1 MMDKEEDSKPFDK
14 FELLTAILLGLAAI
28 GAALAAQQGGQW
40 GGKQLEA
47 FSAANTLTTKAATQY
62 TEDTVDINA
71 DYAAVAAAK
80 DHILQA
86 RDADSPKDRE
96 RHLDMASYQYTNQM
110 SELGYKAMGLPLDYY
125 VEDEDDKAEAATPAV
140 QPAAV
145 KTEPAVK
152 TESEPAAT
160 DADAEAEDETPET
173 ADATAATALERD
185 LPDEVLVGTLKQELD
200 EEYVDKALAKGTQM
214 FADADKRFEE
224 GRTAN
229 DNGDKFDL
237 VGVFYTVALFFAGLG
252 LVFKTSARWGFFLTG
267 TAIFLGASIYLATLP
282 WAG

>member
-1 MMDKEEDSKPFDK
+1 MGMMDKEADSKHFDK

-96 RHLDMASYQYTNQM
+96 RHLDMASYQYTHQM
-110 SELGYKAMGLPLDYY
+110 NELGYKAMELPTDYY
-125 VEDEDDKAEAATPAV
+125 VEDEDDKADNAA
-140 QPAAV
+140 PAAAAG
-145 KTEPAVK
+145 KPAA
-152 TESEPAAT
+152 EPAAANT
-160 DADAEAEDETPET
+160 DAEAEEETPET
-173 ADATAATALERD
+173 AAAPALERD
-185 LPDEVLVGTLKQELD
+185 LPDEVLFASLQNELD
-200 EEYVDKALAKGTQM
+200 EDYVEAALAKGTQM

-224 GRTAN
+224 GRAAN
-229 DNGDKFDL
+229 ENGDKFDL

-252 LVFKTSARWGFFLTG
+252 LVFKSTAKWGFFATG
-267 TAIFLGASIYLATLP
+267 TVIFLGASVYLAMLP
-282 WAG
+282 WTG

>member
-1 MMDKEEDSKPFDK
+1 MALMDKDEDSKPFDK
-14 FELLTAILLGLAAI
+14 FELLTALLLGLAAI
-28 GAALAAQQGGQW
+28 GAALAALQSGQW

-125 VEDEDDKAEAATPAV
+125 VEDEDDQAEDGKPAA

-145 KTEPAVK
+145 KGSPPPPRRA
-152 TESEPAAT
+152 SP
-160 DADAEAEDETPET
+160 P
-173 ADATAATALERD
+173 R
-185 LPDEVLVGTLKQELD
+185 
-200 EEYVDKALAKGTQM
+200 
-214 FADADKRFEE
+214 
-224 GRTAN
+224 RTARRRPRRRKRRTPPPRPRS
-229 DNGDKFDL
+229 NG
-237 VGVFYTVALFFAGLG
+237 
-252 LVFKTSARWGFFLTG
+252 
-267 TAIFLGASIYLATLP
+267 IFPTRS
-282 WAG
+282 